1 MKVSRARRPGDK
13 EARASSDLSLSQA
26 VYNGTQRQYDLSTFY
41 SKEALA
47 EAASG
52 NFILAEMAIMQIL
65 TLFITSA
72 ANYVVVLNN
81 ICSIYISRSHTR
93 AFQQNSNRHFVF
105 DTTNYDAFHAARMFI
120 YMYIYLTRA
129 ILNGELSR
137 RRLSSLL
144 IKCVFIIKLSPF

>member
-1 MKVSRARRPGDK
+1 MRRARRPGDK
-13 EARASSDLSLSQA
+13 KARASSDPSLSLSWLQCGA
-26 VYNGTQRQYDLSTFY
+26 QRQYDLSAFY

-81 ICSIYISRSHTR
+81 TLDI
-93 AFQQNSNRHFVF
+93 
-105 DTTNYDAFHAARMFI
+105 
-120 YMYIYLTRA
+120 
-129 ILNGELSR
+129 
-137 RRLSSLL
+137 
-144 IKCVFIIKLSPF
+144 